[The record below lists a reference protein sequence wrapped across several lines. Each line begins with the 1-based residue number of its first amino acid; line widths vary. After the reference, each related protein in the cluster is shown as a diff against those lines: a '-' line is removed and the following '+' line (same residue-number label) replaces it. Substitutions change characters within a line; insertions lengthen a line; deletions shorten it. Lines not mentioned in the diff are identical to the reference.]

1 MTNDLKRRRILKAL
15 QAECA
20 ALCKLTNKLEIDL
33 KAKHMKKVA

>member
-20 ALCKLTNKLEIDL
+20 ALGKLTNKLESDL
-33 KAKHMKKVA
+33 KAKHTKKVA